1 MKLLNLKVK
10 SKSVLKYAAV
20 ILVCTIT
27 LTLGACTKAE
37 VSGGQEDTS
46 RTEENLVQAPEVEKK
61 KFTYNPYLMVKEQRE
76 FIGDDYDRYKDLLD
90 AVIEGKT
97 EISMDLDSQKQCDRI
112 ARGIFA
118 GFFPKVFIDDFIYDA
133 DNKNIN
139 ISYKIPVEE
148 YKGKVNAFVAKVE
161 EILNDN
167 LNENDDE
174 FIKALKLYRYVAT
187 HITYDD
193 DPMFNSYKGIMEGV
207 GLCQTYSSIYEFLL
221 RQAGIE
227 CSEASG
233 PMSNGTHHA
242 WTIAKIDG
250 VNYHFDPTFESTSPI
265 SKGQGLMY
273 FAMSDEE
280 RYATGVLPNY
290 LSPTRDWLPNMEKRS
305 CPNTNYA
312 NLRSCDRWKIDE
324 QYEKIIMY
332 NNDKVV
338 YEYNIKQ

>member
-1 MKLLNLKVK
+1 MKLLRLKAQN
-10 SKSVLKYAAV
+10 KSVLKYLV
-20 ILVCTIT
+20 MILLCTMT
-27 LTLGACTKAE
+27 LTLVGCTKAE
-37 VSGGQEDTS
+37 NPSSEVSKSEE
-46 RTEENLVQAPEVEKK
+46 TEVQAPEKEEKK
-61 KFTYNPYLMVKEQRE
+61 FEYNPYLMVKEQRE
-76 FIGDDYDRYKDLLD
+76 FIGDDYDRYKELLD

-97 EISMDLDSQKQCDRI
+97 EVSMDLESQKQCNRI
-112 ARGIFA
+112 SRGIFA
-118 GFFPKVFIDDFIYDA
+118 GFFPKVFIDGFTYDA
-133 DNKNIN
+133 GSKKIN
-139 ISYKIPVEE
+139 ITYKIPVEE
-148 YKGKVNAFVAKVE
+148 YKDKVNAFVAKVE

-167 LNENDDE
+167 LNEKDDE
-174 FIKALKLYRYVAT
+174 FTKALKLYKYVAT

-250 VNYHFDPTFESTSPI
+250 VNYHFDPTFESTSPS
-265 SKGQGLMY
+265 SKGQGLIY

-290 LSPTRDWLPNMEKRS
+290 LSPTRDWLPNMEKRV
-305 CPNTNYA
+305 CPKTQYSQFRN
-312 NLRSCDRWKIDE
+312 CDKWSVDENDNKI
-324 QYEKIIMY
+324 KMY
-332 NNDKVV
+332 NNDKIV
-338 YEYNIKQ
+338 YEYEIK